1 MVGALVQV
9 YTDGTVLVAHR
20 GAEMGQ
26 GLHTKVAQRSFLLK
40 DAPIITVQ
48 TDWTSTPTRAHDR
61 LSSRSCGWWM
71 EGKECIHVNQALATA
86 CYMERIDLSAHGF
99 YITPDIGFD
108 WKIGKGNPFRYFTY
122 GAAFAEVE
130 IDTLT
135 GDFHT
140 RTTNIFLDLGY
151 FINPAIDVGQWE
163 VVSSVNMVILAQIE
177 GAFIQSL
184 GWVAL
189 EELKWGD
196 ATHRWIRPGSLY
208 TCGPGSYKIPSLND
222 VPFKFSV
229 SLLKVNTIV
238 P

>member
-1 MVGALVQV
+1 MQPIASKSKFSSF
-9 YTDGTVLVAHR
+9 
-20 GAEMGQ
+20 AE
-26 GLHTKVAQRSFLLK
+26 
-40 DAPIITVQ
+40 
-48 TDWTSTPTRAHDR
+48 
-61 LSSRSCGWWM
+61 
-71 EGKECIHVNQALATA
+71 LATA

-99 YITPDIGFD
+99 YATPDIHFD
-108 WKIGKGNPFRYFTY
+108 WKTGKGSPFRYFTY

-140 RTTNIFLDLGY
+140 RTANVFLDLG
-151 FINPAIDVGQWE
+151 FSINPAIDVGQ
-163 VVSSVNMVILAQIE
+163 IE
-177 GAFIQSL
+177 GAFIQGL

-196 ATHRWIRPGSLY
+196 AAHKWIPPGSLY

-229 SLLKVNTIV
+229 SLLKGAPNKNAIHSSKAVGEPPFFLASSVFFAIKDAIIAARAEAGYNDWFPFDNPATPERIRMACTDEFTSRFANSDFRPKLSV
-238 P
+238 